1 MLSSF
6 KQSVADCDA
15 RSADLI
21 SKRLPDTQ
29 RKISVR
35 PLDLHLHKLKEKQT
49 DGGLQSRRG
58 GLSSPALHTTTCK
71 IHASV
76 KSPPRPPTTLLL
88 YITHINTSLHPAQTR
103 SNSG

>member
-1 MLSSF
+1 MLSSC

-35 PLDLHLHKLKEKQT
+35 PLDLHLHKLKERKKKDRRRPPVQT
-49 DGGLQSRRG
+49 WRSFKPG
-58 GLSSPALHTTTCK
+58 TTHNNMQNSCK
-71 IHASV
+71 REIPPT
-76 KSPPRPPTTLLL
+76 SPPLHYPHKHKPP
-88 YITHINTSLHPAQTR
+88 
-103 SNSG
+103 SGTDAL

>member
-1 MLSSF
+1 MLSSC

-35 PLDLHLHKLKEKQT
+35 PLDLHLHKLKERKKKT

-76 KSPPRPPTTLLL
+76 KSPPSYTPPP
-88 YITHINTSLHPAQTR
+88 LHYPHKHKPP
-103 SNSG
+103 SGTDAL